1 MVSLITIP
9 NEILLQIF
17 YNLHIQD
24 LSRAKRTCKHFNAIG
39 KLVTKLNIK
48 FYIDAPNQTAW
59 KLIRSILADNTLG
72 EKISRISVRWRRR
85 DVDRRKTLT
94 KYWQWTDI
102 EKKAIGDACLLWCLT
117 NGTRDAIL
125 SGVNSE
131 ALLPL
136 LLCHTTKIKSLNLGR
151 VKRPLI
157 LFDTELFLERRV
169 LQAFNYCV
177 SEEDQ
182 GYTVGTRWEVAN
194 EWRYTNRD
202 EKYGET
208 HRRRYQWAINE
219 AFVNLIEKHL
229 PKIPWPWDWDRFG
242 LWFEDN
248 LETLDKKLPW
258 FKKLDNVEVFCERHG
273 FVNGSFVRLGH
284 FCTDPTKHRELSGE
298 DANKPSVI
306 EEDVESSDSGGSDSD
321 DEIFLADEHGDTS
334 EEGQTKTTTRI
345 RNDIEN
351 NKCL

>member
-17 YNLHIQD
+17 YNLHLQD
-24 LSRAKRTCKHFNAIG
+24 LSRAKRTCKHFNTIG
-39 KLVTKLNIK
+39 KLVTNLNIK

-72 EKISRISVRWRRR
+72 EKISRTSVRWRRR

-136 LLCHTTKIKSLNLGR
+136 LLCHTTRIKSLNLGR

-157 LFDTELFLERRV
+157 LFDTGFFLERRV
-169 LQAFNYCV
+169 LQAFNSCV

-182 GYTVGTRWEVAN
+182 GYTVGTRREIAN
-194 EWRYTNRD
+194 KRGYTVRD
-202 EKYGET
+202 LNYGEIT
-208 HRRRYQWAINE
+208 GVVI
-219 AFVNLIEKHL
+219 
-229 PKIPWPWDWDRFG
+229 
-242 LWFEDN
+242 
-248 LETLDKKLPW
+248 ETLDEKLPW
-258 FKKLDNVEVFCERHG
+258 FRKLDNVEVFCERHG
-273 FVNGSFVRLGH
+273 FVNGSFVRFGH
-284 FCTDPTKHRELSGE
+284 FCTDPTKHSELSGK
-298 DANKPSVI
+298 DSNKPSVI

-321 DEIFLADEHGDTS
+321 DEVFPADEHSDTS
-334 EEGQTKTTTRI
+334 EEGSDEDYDQ
-345 RNDIEN
+345 DQE
-351 NKCL
+351 